1 MLSKGIV
8 SSLHIAKVLKVTS
21 PTLDHFV
28 QTYEEKLLQVVAL
41 SENLRSLPNK
51 IFFTRNRDD
60 LQEIAFRKRIKDRE
74 MSEVD
79 GSLGIRGRLQLY

>member
-8 SSLHIAKVLKVTS
+8 SSLHIAKVLKVTC

-41 SENLRSLPNK
+41 SENQRLSEAFQIK
-51 IFFTRNRDD
+51 SFSQEIGDD
-60 LQEIAFRKRIKDRE
+60 L
-74 MSEVD
+74 
-79 GSLGIRGRLQLY
+79 

>member
-8 SSLHIAKVLKVTS
+8 SSLHIAKVTS

-41 SENLRSLPNK
+41 SENQRLSEAFQIK
-51 IFFTRNRDD
+51 SFSQEIGDD
-60 LQEIAFRKRIKDRE
+60 LQETAFRKRIKARE
-74 MSEVD
+74 MK
-79 GSLGIRGRLQLY
+79 

>member
-1 MLSKGIV
+1 VLITKLIRQSIMLSKGIV

-41 SENLRSLPNK
+41 SENQRFSEAFQIK
-51 IFFTRNRDD
+51 SFS
-60 LQEIAFRKRIKDRE
+60 QEIE
-74 MSEVD
+74 MICKKLL
-79 GSLGIRGRLQLY
+79 LGRGQKIEK

>member
-8 SSLHIAKVLKVTS
+8 SSLPIAKVLKVTS

-41 SENLRSLPNK
+41 SENQRLSESFQIK
-51 IFFTRNRDD
+51 SFSQEIGDD

-74 MSEVD
+74 MK
-79 GSLGIRGRLQLY
+79 

>member
-8 SSLHIAKVLKVTS
+8 SSLPIAKVLKVTS

-41 SENLRSLPNK
+41 SENQRLSEAFQIK
-51 IFFTRNRDD
+51 SFS
-60 LQEIAFRKRIKDRE
+60 QEIEIICKKLL
-74 MSEVD
+74 
-79 GSLGIRGRLQLY
+79 LGRGQKIEK

>member
-1 MLSKGIV
+1 MLITKLIRQSIMLSKGIV

-41 SENLRSLPNK
+41 SENQRFSEAFQIK
-51 IFFTRNRDD
+51 SFS
-60 LQEIAFRKRIKDRE
+60 QEIE
-74 MSEVD
+74 MICKKLL
-79 GSLGIRGRLQLY
+79 LGRGQKIEK

>member
-8 SSLHIAKVLKVTS
+8 SSLHIAKVTS

-41 SENLRSLPNK
+41 SENQRLSEAFQIK
-51 IFFTRNRDD
+51 SFS
-60 LQEIAFRKRIKDRE
+60 QEIEMICKKLLLGRE
-74 MSEVD
+74 QKIEK
-79 GSLGIRGRLQLY
+79 

>member
-8 SSLHIAKVLKVTS
+8 SSLHIAKVLKVTN

-41 SENLRSLPNK
+41 SENQRLSEAFQIK
-51 IFFTRNRDD
+51 SFSQEIGDD
-60 LQEIAFRKRIKDRE
+60 LQEIAFGKRIKDRE
-74 MSEVD
+74 MK
-79 GSLGIRGRLQLY
+79 